1 MSDFL
6 NSTVTFDQYVKAF
19 QDTVYMVGLALFFGA
34 IIGIPVGVILAIT
47 RKGGL
52 LPNQIIHVSLN
63 AVVNIIRSVPF
74 IILMVAIMPFTRLI
88 VHTSIG
94 TTAALVPLVVYVSPY
109 IGRLIE
115 SAILEVDQGIYEAA
129 EAMGASTLQTI
140 RYFVLPEA
148 KGSMVLALTTACIGL
163 IGATAMAGTIGGGGV
178 GDLAISYG
186 YQQFDT
192 IVIIIT
198 VGVLIVVVQ
207 AVQSFGNWYARHSR
221 HSVNTES
228 Q

>member
-1 MSDFL
+1 MSNFL
-6 NSTVTFDQYVKAF
+6 DSTVTFDQYVTAF
-19 QDTVYMVGLALFFGA
+19 RETLYMVGIALGIGA
-34 IIGIPVGVILAIT
+34 LIGIPLGVALAFT
-47 RKGGL
+47 RPAGL
-52 LPNQIIHVSLN
+52 TRNRPVYAVLN

-94 TTAALVPLVVYVSPY
+94 TNAALVPLVVYVAPY

-115 SAILEVDQGIYEAA
+115 SAILEVDSGIYESAA
-129 EAMGASTLQTI
+129 AMGASTLQTI
-140 RYFVLPEA
+140 RYFILPEA
-148 KGSMVLALTTACIGL
+148 KGSIVLALTTATIGL

-192 IVIIIT
+192 IVIFIT
-198 VGVLIVVVQ
+198 VVILVIVVQ
-207 AVQSFGNWYARHSR
+207 AVQSFGNWYARRSR
-221 HSVNTES
+221 HVAER
-228 Q
+228 